1 MPRII
6 DLKKA
11 YDEKL
16 KAYCE
21 NNGISYLSMQKLLS
35 SENTKKLLKRNS
47 IIQQDIDNE
56 IDIALRNE
64 NQ

>member
-16 KAYCE
+16 KVYCE